1 MTQEIKSNENEGNTK
16 SNAEEI
22 NEVSNDVSST
32 AENSITKAYSNDVV
46 EAKVTGETI
55 IENTA
60 AVETTDSAFT
70 IIRHDNGIAHL
81 VIDVIGENVN
91 TLKAEFTEQV
101 NAVLAE
107 IKADK
112 TITGI
117 VLCSGKKGTF
127 VAGADINMLDAC
139 QSRDEVVAL
148 SRQGQRIFSL
158 LEQLPIPIVAAI
170 DGACL
175 GGGLELAMA
184 CHARVCSDNSKTAL
198 GLPEVQLGL
207 LPGSGGTQRLPKLV
221 GLQKALDMMLTGKQL
236 RAKQALK
243 AGLVDDVVPSSVLLT
258 VAEELVISL
267 RERGKKTTLRKQA
280 LMDKLL
286 ENNAAGRKVVYQQ
299 AQKTVLAK
307 TQGNYPAPAKI
318 IDCIR
323 TGIESSA
330 EKGYRVEAEHFAD
343 LVMSDESAQLRQ
355 LFFATTAMKK
365 EQGVADVMPE
375 KMAKAGVLGG
385 GLMGGG
391 IAFVTA
397 TKANMPVRVKDIN
410 HKGIGQALKYSYQIL
425 NKKVKRRFILN
436 SEMQKQLAMI
446 TGSVEYTGFKALDIV
461 VEAVF
466 EDLTLKQNMV
476 AEVEEQAHDKTIF
489 ASNTSSLP
497 IGKIAAKAKRPE
509 NVIGLHYFSPVDK
522 MPLVEIIPHDKTS
535 DQTIS
540 NTVAFAKKQ
549 GKTPIV
555 VKDKA
560 GFYVNRI
567 LAPYMNEAAILLL
580 SGEPIDKIDKALV
593 KFGFPVGPMQ
603 LLDEVGIDVGAK
615 IGPIL
620 QADLGDRFAAPA
632 AFDKLLA
639 DGRLGK
645 KANKGFY
652 QYEKPTLSKT
662 LQNRL
667 KGIKPSQKQ
676 VDETIYSLLNINPT
690 GSLSAA
696 EISKRC
702 TYMMLNEAAR
712 CVDEGIVRNARD
724 GDIGAIFGIGFP
736 PFLGGPL
743 RYIDKIGA
751 KSVVAQLSQWA
762 EKHGERYAPC
772 EALIT
777 MAENDAV
784 YYPK

>member
-1 MTQEIKSNENEGNTK
+1 
-16 SNAEEI
+16 
-22 NEVSNDVSST
+22 
-32 AENSITKAYSNDVV
+32 
-46 EAKVTGETI
+46 
-55 IENTA
+55 
-60 AVETTDSAFT
+60 
-70 IIRHDNGIAHL
+70 
-81 VIDVIGENVN
+81 
-91 TLKAEFTEQV
+91 
-101 NAVLAE
+101 
-107 IKADK
+107 
-112 TITGI
+112 
-117 VLCSGKKGTF
+117 
-127 VAGADINMLDAC
+127 MLDAC
-139 QSRDEVVAL
+139 QSREEVVAL
-148 SRQGQRIFSL
+148 SRQGQRIFSQ
-158 LEQLPIPIVAAI
+158 LEQLAIPIVAAI
-170 DGACL
+170 DGTCL

-184 CHARVCSDNSKTAL
+184 CHARVCTDNPKTAL

-221 GLQKALDMMLTGKQL
+221 GLQKSLDMMLTGKQL

-243 AGLVDDVVPSSVLLT
+243 AGLVDDVVPSSVLLA
-258 VAEELVISL
+258 VAEQKAITLGQ
-267 RERGKKTTLRKQA
+267 RGKKSAHRKQGVV
-280 LMDKLL
+280 DKLL
-286 ENNAAGRKVVYQQ
+286 ENNSVGRNIVYQQ
-299 AQKTVLAK
+299 AQKTVQAK

-318 IDCIR
+318 IDCVR
-323 TGIESSA
+323 TGIEFSA
-330 EKGYRVEAEHFAD
+330 ENGYQIEAEHFAD

-375 KMAKAGVLGG
+375 KIAKAGVLGG

-397 TKANMPVRVKDIN
+397 TKAKVPVRVKDIN
-410 HKGIGQALKYSYQIL
+410 HKGISQALKYSFQVL

-476 AEVEEQAHDKTIF
+476 AEVEEHGHDKTIF

-522 MPLVEIIPHDKTS
+522 MPLVEIIPHEKTS

-540 NTVAFAKKQ
+540 TTVAFAKKQ

-555 VKDKA
+555 VQDKA

-580 SGEPIDKIDKALV
+580 AGEPVDKIDKALV

-620 QADLGDRFAAPA
+620 QADLGERFAAPA
-632 AFDKLLA
+632 AFDKLLN

-652 QYEKPTLSKT
+652 LYQKQSLVKT
-662 LQNRL
+662 IQNTA
-667 KGIKPSQKQ
+667 KGIKSGSKQ
-676 VDETIYSLLNINPT
+676 VDESIYRLLSIKPQ
-690 GSLSAA
+690 GSLSAT

-743 RYIDKIGA
+743 RYIDKVGA

-762 EKHGERYAPC
+762 EQHGERYAPC
-772 EALIT
+772 QALVT
-777 MAENDAV
+777 MAENDES
-784 YYPK
+784 YYPKNG